1 MKRLFLVLIS
11 LSALARAEQET
22 VVTLK
27 STVTGSQEQPKVM
40 YLVPWQ
46 QPGEAQFDNTIRGSF
61 ADELFVPIDRDVFVR
76 GLQYQSLLSEANAE
90 QAEALSATQNLQAN
104 TRAQ

>member
-1 MKRLFLVLIS
+1 MKRLFLILMS
-11 LSALARAEQET
+11 LCAVAIAEEET

-27 STVTGSQEQPKVM
+27 STVTGNQEQPKVM

-46 QPGEAQFDNTIRGSF
+46 QPGDAQFDNTIRGSF

-76 GLQYQSLLSEANAE
+76 GLEYQTLLSEANAE
-90 QAEALSATQNLQAN
+90 NAESLSATTNLQAN
-104 TRAQ
+104 SQAQ